1 MNNLD
6 TTNSNS
12 YEYITKH
19 LELHILGGIK
29 TNKLESLRITLSI
42 QKLKDNNVLRHTLD
56 LYNDNQV
63 EKFVRK
69 VAERLEIGTSVVR
82 RTLQEVTKELE
93 NYRFLLIEEYEQAN
107 RPYFKELSATEEREA
122 IKYLKR
128 KDLLLKT
135 NELI

>member
-1 MNNLD
+1 MNKLD
-6 TTNSNS
+6 TSNSNN
-12 YEYITKH
+12 YEYITKY

-42 QKLKDNNVLRHTLD
+42 QKLKQENILRHTLD

-69 VAERLEIGTSVVR
+69 VAERLEIGTSIVR

-93 NYRFLLIEEYEQAN
+93 NYRFLLIQQYEEAHKPFIKQ
-107 RPYFKELSATEEREA
+107 LSASEEKEA
-122 IKYLKR
+122 IKF
-128 KDLLLKT
+128 
-135 NELI
+135 